1 MCMYIV
7 IPCYNEPNLL
17 ATLQS
22 IAQCTLP
29 ENEVKVLVIVNQ
41 SETESERVLTHNRQ
55 TFDGATQWAIEN
67 STPQLEFEIQLH
79 TLPQK
84 HAGVGLARRVG
95 MDIAANYYLS
105 KNTSEKII
113 VCLDADCTVAKN
125 YLVAIEKHFAD
136 NKKTPAASIYFE
148 HDLKHCESEENKIAI
163 LNYELFL
170 RYYIEGLRVANY
182 PFAYHTIGS
191 SMAVRAGVYKK
202 QGGMNKRKAGEDF
215 YFLHKIMPL
224 GNFSEINTTTVYP
237 SSRASN
243 RVPFGTGKAVND
255 WYKKEQKV
263 LYTYNP
269 QIFSDLATLMLEVKR
284 LDKGIKYKDYLK
296 KLPACISNFLGQHKG
311 EEGWQNSHANSAD
324 SASFRNRYMLW
335 WDGFKVL
342 KLVHFLRDK
351 YYTNIPIQEAAL
363 QLLSKNKKA
372 VSDKSLHGLLM
383 FYREIQRK

>member
-1 MCMYIV
+1 MYIV

-17 ATLQS
+17 VTLQS

-41 SETESERVLTHNRQ
+41 SETESEQVLTHNQQ
-55 TFDGATQWAIEN
+55 TFETATLWAVEN
-67 STPQLEFEIQLH
+67 STSQLELEIQLH
-79 TLPQK
+79 TLPKK

-105 KNTSEKII
+105 KNTLEEII

-125 YLVAIEKHFAD
+125 YLVEIEKHFAE

-148 HDLKHCESEENKIAI
+148 HDLKHCENEENKIAI

-182 PFAYHTIGS
+182 RFAYHTIGS
-191 SMAVRAGVYKK
+191 SMAVRAEVYKK

-255 WYKKEQKV
+255 WYKQKEKV
-263 LYTYNP
+263 FYTYNP
-269 QIFSDLATLMLEVKR
+269 VIFDELEALMQQISR
-284 LDKGIKYKDYLK
+284 LDKGIKYKDHLER
-296 KLPACISNFLGQHKG
+296 LPVCIIDFLGQYKG
-311 EEGWQNSHANSAD
+311 EEGWQNAHANSAD
-324 SASFRNRYMLW
+324 NASFRNRYMLW

-351 YYTNIPIQEAAL
+351 YYPNILIQEAAL
-363 QLLSKNKKA
+363 QLLQTNKKA
-372 VSDKSLHGLLM
+372 ASDKSLNGLLM